1 MVEIENHNPFEFA
14 EFQVA
19 FSSRGRMNF
28 PTEYGEC
35 GLYNFLSTVKQV
47 SCHSYTDSVTKM
59 TA

>member
-1 MVEIENHNPFEFA
+1 MVEIENNNPFEFA

-35 GLYNFLSTVKQV
+35 GYLLYNF
-47 SCHSYTDSVTKM
+47 
-59 TA
+59 